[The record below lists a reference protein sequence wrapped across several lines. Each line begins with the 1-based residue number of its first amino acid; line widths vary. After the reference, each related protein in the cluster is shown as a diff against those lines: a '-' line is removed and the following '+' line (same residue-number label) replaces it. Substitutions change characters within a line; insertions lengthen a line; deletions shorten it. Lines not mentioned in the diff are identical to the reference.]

1 MQLRATSVLVLLLGC
16 AHAVPPEVK
25 EASGLKEA
33 EEGDASYYGPGLYGQ
48 RTASGEVLRPGTL
61 TAAHRTLPFGACVRV
76 TVLESGRSVEVRIN
90 DRGPYVAG
98 RILDVAEA
106 AARALGMVGKGV
118 TRVRLTGCGTAGAGG
133 AVESLASL
141 VPAGAWVGEDGCSS
155 PSTAR
160 R

>member
-1 MQLRATSVLVLLLGC
+1 VRPDLT
-16 AHAVPPEVK
+16 EV
-25 EASGLKEA
+25 

-76 TVLESGRSVEVRIN
+76 TVVESGLSVEVRIN
-90 DRGPYVAG
+90 DRGPFVPG
-98 RILDVAEA
+98 RILDVSET
-106 AARALGMVGKGV
+106 AARALGMLGKGV
-118 TRVRLTGCGTAGAGG
+118 TRVRLAGCRTAAEAK

-141 VPAGAWVGEDGCSS
+141 APGGAWVGEDGCSS
-155 PSTAR
+155 PWTPR